1 MPRTFHSH
9 ADLVAADGDSLGHTD
24 WMTIT
29 QDRVNLFADA
39 TDDHQ
44 WIHVDPAR
52 AADGPFGGAVAH
64 GYLTLALVNRFL
76 PDLLSVEG
84 ARMGV
89 NVGCDRVRFPAAVK
103 VGARIRGAGSVLSV
117 EEKKGGTQ
125 IVVRVTIEIE
135 GSDRPGAVVDTISR
149 FFWG

>member
-1 MPRTFHSH
+1 MPRTFRSH
-9 ADLVAADGDSLGHTD
+9 DDLVAAVGDSLGHTD

-44 WIHVDPAR
+44 WIHVDPDR
-52 AADGPFGGAVAH
+52 AADGPFGGCVAH

-76 PDLLSVEG
+76 PHLLAVEG

-103 VGARIRGAGSVLSV
+103 VGSRIRGAGEVLSV
-117 EEKKGGTQ
+117 EEKRGGTQ
-125 IVVRVTIEIE
+125 IVARVTVEIE
-135 GSDRPGAVVDTISR
+135 GAERPGAVVDTISR
-149 FFWG
+149 FFW